1 MKNFIQKKW
10 IRLMSSSNIMKINYF
25 YHKLFGEKDLG
36 NIGFNFTDKPSRAK
50 VVQDIIDIKKYKS
63 YLEIGT
69 FKDEL
74 FNEIICEK
82 KVGVDPFSGGTVR
95 KTSDEFFSTNNQ
107 KFDCIYIDGLHY
119 YKQVKIDIINSVN
132 ALNDNGIILI
142 DDCLPNS
149 FFIQAV
155 PRGQL
160 TWTGDV
166 WKALVEFRTKKD
178 FDCYTCYADGGIG
191 VILKRNNRNLL
202 DLNINNFEKLKFK
215 VFFEKYEKL
224 MNIVSLDQLTKIL

>member
-50 VVQDIIDIKKYKS
+50 VVQDIINIKKYKS

-82 KVGVDPFSGGTVR
+82 KVGVDPFSGGTIR
-95 KTSDEFFSTNNQ
+95 KTSDEFFSTNNL

-119 YKQVKIDIINSVN
+119 YKQVKIDILNSVN
-132 ALNDNGIILI
+132 TLNDNGIILI
-142 DDCLPNS
+142 DDCLPNN

-166 WKALVEFRTKKD
+166 WKALVEFRTKKN

-202 DLNINNFEKLKFK
+202 DLNINNFDKLKFK

>member
-50 VVQDIIDIKKYKS
+50 VVQDIINIKKYKS

-82 KVGVDPFSGGTVR
+82 KVGVDPFSGGTIR
-95 KTSDEFFSTNNQ
+95 KTSDEFFSTNNL

-119 YKQVKIDIINSVN
+119 YKQVKIDILNSVN

-142 DDCLPNS
+142 DDCLPNN

-166 WKALVEFRTKKD
+166 WKALVEFRTKKN

-202 DLNINNFEKLKFK
+202 DLNINNFDKLKFK

>member
-1 MKNFIQKKW
+1 MKKFIQKKW

-107 KFDCIYIDGLHY
+107 KFDCIYID
-119 YKQVKIDIINSVN
+119 V
-132 ALNDNGIILI
+132 
-142 DDCLPNS
+142 S
-149 FFIQAV
+149 FSDARSGFLSSRLRACS
-155 PRGQL
+155 PSPAPASGR
-160 TWTGDV
+160 
-166 WKALVEFRTKKD
+166 A
-178 FDCYTCYADGGIG
+178 
-191 VILKRNNRNLL
+191 
-202 DLNINNFEKLKFK
+202 
-215 VFFEKYEKL
+215 
-224 MNIVSLDQLTKIL
+224 